1 MKVIK
6 NLFALILFLIGMAML
21 IGFIHPI
28 FFTDHQQWY
37 QGFVGILSAFIG
49 SGLIFGFKGYA
60 TNPRRIG
67 NIDEMPIINQ
77 TWIFFFIGCIANLLW
92 ATLYV

>member
-6 NLFALILFLIGMAML
+6 NLIGMAL
-21 IGFIHPI
+21 LVGFINPFI
-28 FFTDHQQWY
+28 FTDHQQWY
-37 QGFVGILSAFIG
+37 QGFAGLLASFIG

-60 TNPRRIG
+60 VNPKYIG
-67 NIDEMPIINQ
+67 NADEIPIINQ
-77 TWIFFFIGCIANLLW
+77 VWMMFLIGAVVNLLF

>member
-6 NLFALILFLIGMAML
+6 NLIGMAL
-21 IGFIHPI
+21 LVGFINPI
-28 FFTDHQQWY
+28 FFTDQQQWF
-37 QGFVGILSAFIG
+37 QGFAGMLSAFIG
-49 SGLIFGFKGYA
+49 SGLTFGFKGYA

-67 NIDEMPIINQ
+67 NADEMPIINQ
-77 TWIFFFIGCIANLLW
+77 TWIFFLIGAVANLFW